1 METTLARD
9 LTTVAP
15 VERLAGAARLRRL
28 IDATF
33 EAHFENPTIRARSLP
48 CREAAERREAP
59 GGRCAASS
67 GRAAAAPAAAR
78 RGRCAKRIGAR
89 ALARPSNRP
98 RRATSSTPFSGTAT
112 ARRAAPRCRASSAR

>member
-1 METTLARD
+1 MATALVRD

-15 VERLAGAARLRRL
+15 VERLVGAARLRRL

-33 EAHFENPTIRARSLP
+33 EAHFENPTIRARFLP

-78 RGRCAKRIGAR
+78 RGRCPKRIGAR
-89 ALARPSNRP
+89 SL
-98 RRATSSTPFSGTAT
+98 